1 MVKQWWRAI
10 ALAKSIS
17 SALSRRVHEVQRNA
31 VFCKKSWF
39 AIGQD
44 IIEGVPLSQFTPIYM
59 SAKDVYH
66 DVVKTALEQDGWTIT
81 HDPLILKFT
90 SNRRLRIDLG
100 AEQLIAAEKESTR
113 IAIEIKSFI
122 APSDIT
128 EFHLAL
134 GQFLNYRVALKVKAP
149 ERILYLAVPLEI
161 YNDFFSEELTQLSV
175 QEYNVKILVFDPE
188 KEVITQWID

>member
-1 MVKQWWRAI
+1 
-10 ALAKSIS
+10 
-17 SALSRRVHEVQRNA
+17 
-31 VFCKKSWF
+31 VFYKKPWL

-44 IIEGVPLSQFTPIYM
+44 TIEDVLLSQFTPIHM